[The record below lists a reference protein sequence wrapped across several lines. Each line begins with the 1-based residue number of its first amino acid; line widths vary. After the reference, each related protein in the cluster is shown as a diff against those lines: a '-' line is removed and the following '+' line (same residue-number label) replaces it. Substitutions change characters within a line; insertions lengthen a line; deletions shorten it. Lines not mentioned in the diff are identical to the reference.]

1 MGSLFW
7 RYAVQ
12 FVKMGKAALVST
24 SQGDSNGLHARK
36 QWLVV
41 KEFLDGESNH
51 VGAVSCPVHAN
62 TGIEQGQVLLGD
74 SERNGTGGLAHPG
87 SSCKVRLEQPV
98 YEDNSNDDNLSLL
111 VIQCEFGER
120 RHDWRSFKDE
130 SLPTATMSLVPT
142 RGLYLY
148 LETLRVAF
156 DDAIVTDDE
165 AQILHILAQA
175 LGVAPADTAECRAV
189 VAGESPSPFDNDTE
203 FGGHHMGDATTYQS
217 ALIAA
222 LDDDVISEDEWA
234 MLDHLRRII
243 GLQEDQHAL
252 IEESIRAM
260 SEVDEEGQRRIERL
274 ERYLTVCTF

>member
-1 MGSLFW
+1 MCITLGHWASSFC
-7 RYAVQ
+7 RAK
-12 FVKMGKAALVST
+12 FEGRAAP
-24 SQGDSNGLHARK
+24 RK
-36 QWLVV
+36 FMALQ
-41 KEFLDGESNH
+41 
-51 VGAVSCPVHAN
+51 
-62 TGIEQGQVLLGD
+62 
-74 SERNGTGGLAHPG
+74 
-87 SSCKVRLEQPV
+87 
-98 YEDNSNDDNLSLL
+98 
-111 VIQCEFGER
+111 
-120 RHDWRSFKDE
+120 
-130 SLPTATMSLVPT
+130 PT

-148 LETLRVAF
+148 LETLRIAF

-189 VAGESPSPFDNDTE
+189 VAGEAAWPFDE
-203 FGGHHMGDATTYQS
+203 GSEYGGHQMGDATTYQS

-260 SEVDEEGQRRIERL
+260 SEVDENGQRRIERL
-274 ERYLTVCTF
+274 ERYLTVCSF

>member
-1 MGSLFW
+1 
-7 RYAVQ
+7 
-12 FVKMGKAALVST
+12 
-24 SQGDSNGLHARK
+24 
-36 QWLVV
+36 
-41 KEFLDGESNH
+41 
-51 VGAVSCPVHAN
+51 
-62 TGIEQGQVLLGD
+62 
-74 SERNGTGGLAHPG
+74 
-87 SSCKVRLEQPV
+87 
-98 YEDNSNDDNLSLL
+98 
-111 VIQCEFGER
+111 
-120 RHDWRSFKDE
+120 
-130 SLPTATMSLVPT
+130 MSLVPT

-189 VAGESPSPFDNDTE
+189 VAGESPSPFDDDTE